1 MVKLYKLTNFIG
13 SNMIKNHNSLL
24 TDGEQIILNA
34 RIHWFAF
41 AFSAVLLL
49 VALLAAAFFHW
60 LVGIIILVLCIYPVY
75 NAVIHYWM
83 THLFITNKKVMYRN
97 GFLSR
102 DWVQLRLSRV
112 ENAHLEEPIVGRF
125 LGYSTVII
133 SGTGAGRIAVPYVK
147 GGDQYTKLLEKELER
162 KEPV

>member
-1 MVKLYKLTNFIG
+1 
-13 SNMIKNHNSLL
+13 MIKDFKSLL
-24 TDGEQIILNA
+24 TEGEEVVLNA
-34 RIHWFAF
+34 RIHWFAL
-41 AFSAVLLL
+41 AFPAVLLCIS
-49 VALLAAAFFHW
+49 LLAGVFFHW
-60 LVGIIILVLCIYPVY
+60 LVGLIIMFIAIYPAY

-83 THLFITNKKVMYRN
+83 THLFITNKKIMYRN

-112 ENAHLEEPIVGRF
+112 ENAHLEEPIVGRL

-133 SGTGAGRIAVPYVK
+133 SGMGAGRIAVPYVE
-147 GGDQYTKLLEKELER
+147 GGDEYTKLLEKELAK

>member
-1 MVKLYKLTNFIG
+1 
-13 SNMIKNHNSLL
+13 MIKNFKNLL
-24 TDGEQIILNA
+24 TENEEVILNA
-34 RIHWFAF
+34 RIHWFALVF
-41 AFSAVLLL
+41 PVVLLVL
-49 VALLAAAFFHW
+49 ALFVAIIFHW
-60 LVGIIILVLCIYPVY
+60 LVGLMILLVAIYPAY

-102 DWVQLRLSRV
+102 DWIQLRLSRV

-133 SGTGAGRIAVPYVK
+133 SGTGTGQIAVPYVLE
-147 GGDQYTKLLEKELER
+147 GDKYVKLLEKELLKR
-162 KEPV
+162 EPE